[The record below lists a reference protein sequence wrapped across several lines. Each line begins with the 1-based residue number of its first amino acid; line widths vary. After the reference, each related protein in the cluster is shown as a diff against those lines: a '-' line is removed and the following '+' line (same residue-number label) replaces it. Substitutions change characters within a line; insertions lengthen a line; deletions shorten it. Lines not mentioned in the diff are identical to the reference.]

1 MLALLAAVATIGCA
15 ERAEPSPPV
24 PAAPRWVIA
33 GPVAFADGGGAF
45 RRGKLVSRKAGVSVD
60 AGGPVT
66 VRVLTQRVA
75 MDYRHNRRPP
85 RTWRDGKRVLRF
97 APCDPDTPTFS
108 RKGATVGP
116 RTGFAGMLMADR
128 RTCAR
133 IRVSR
138 GGESWVARIPIGR
151 RCTTPGPEACS
162 SRRAA
167 APIQDGWVQ
176 PSPSRSRPSA
186 RACSS

>member
-24 PAAPRWVIA
+24 PEARRWVIA

-60 AGGPVT
+60 AGRPVT
-66 VRVLTQRVA
+66 VRVLTRRVS
-75 MDYRHNRRPP
+75 MYYRHNRRPP
-85 RTWRDGKRVLRF
+85 RNWRHGKRVLRF
-97 APCDPDTPTFS
+97 APCAPDTPMFS

-116 RTGFAGMLMADR
+116 RTGFAGMLMARR

-138 GGESWVARIPIGR
+138 GGETWVARIAIGR
-151 RCTTPGPEACS
+151 PCTTLHPEACAAGPVRATCS
-162 SRRAA
+162 RAA
-167 APIQDGWVQ
+167 
-176 PSPSRSRPSA
+176 
-186 RACSS
+186 RATR